1 MSNSRTDRTL
11 VPQYFKKTTISHLS
25 YSDYNKKNSVAT
37 EKIESSDVRGYVEK
51 YLSVGEVVIDQTA
64 AFMSTSSYFERKR

>member
-1 MSNSRTDRTL
+1 MSTHEHHFMPPYKLTMYYLANPR
-11 VPQYFKKTTISHLS
+11 
-25 YSDYNKKNSVAT
+25 NNNSVAT